1 MAIRKNSS
9 KKVVQDIVPSQ
20 KRTIRNITIKHE
32 EEVAVKPQRRRV
44 VEEPEI
50 SENVEPIF
58 TKKPKHTKPVSKA
71 RYLITFGIIFVSI
84 AVIAI
89 ALSLSYSKA
98 TVTIT
103 PKTADFDISGTFT
116 AKKGTTVASTDIQYE
131 SITVSDKLVESIPA
145 TKGPLIQTKAKG
157 TVVIYNNHSATA
169 QTLVAGTRL
178 STTDGLI
185 YRTSTTVSVPGKKTT
200 PGSISVAVV
209 ADQVGEKYNVN
220 VADLKGDFKLPGY
233 KGTTKYDTFY
243 ARIKTNITG
252 GFSGNKMVIDD
263 TQKKAKIVAMQ
274 GLLSEQLVAKLHDN
288 VPKDYILYDTAFNVE
303 FETPEPVFKD
313 AENAEITVKG
323 VAYGAIFKSN
333 SLVKYIA
340 SREIKKFPSDTYNI
354 SGDKE
359 LAFKISNVKDFSI
372 KKGTPM
378 IFTLKGPVS
387 ITGTFDESKLKNE
400 LKGLKVQESSAV
412 FAKYP
417 SIANAY
423 TLITPFWMR
432 TFPDTPEKIL
442 IEYKH

>member
-1 MAIRKNSS
+1 MAIRKNST

-20 KRTIRNITIKHE
+20 KRSIRNITIKHE
-32 EEVAVKPQRRRV
+32 EEVEVKPQRRRV
-44 VEEPEI
+44 VEEPEVF
-50 SENVEPIF
+50 ENVEPIF
-58 TKKPKHTKPVSKA
+58 TKKPKAKKTVSKT
-71 RYLITFGIIFVSI
+71 RYLITFGIILVSI

-116 AKKGTTVASTDIQYE
+116 AKKGNTVASTDMQYE
-131 SITVSDKLVESIPA
+131 SITVSDTLVETMPA

-169 QTLVAGTRL
+169 QTLVAGTRI
-178 STTDGLI
+178 STPEGLI
-185 YRTSTTVSVPGKKTT
+185 YRTTTTVSVPGKKTT

-209 ADQVGEKYNVN
+209 ADQVGEKYNIN

-252 GFSGNKMVIDD
+252 GFSGNKMVIDE

-274 GLLSEQLVAKLHDN
+274 DLLKEQLVTKLNEN
-288 VPKDYILYDTAFNVE
+288 VPKDYILYDTAYNIE
-303 FETPEPVFKD
+303 YETPEPVFKD
-313 AENAEITVKG
+313 ATNAEITVKG
-323 VAYGAIFKSN
+323 TAYGAIFKSN

-340 SREIKKFPSDTYNI
+340 SKEIKKFPSDTYDI

-359 LAFKISNVKDFSI
+359 LAFKISNIKDFSI

-378 IFTLKGPVS
+378 IFTLKGPVT
-387 ITGTFDESKLKNE
+387 ITGTFNEAKLKEE
-400 LKGLKVQESSAV
+400 LRGLKVQDSSAV
-412 FAKYP
+412 FAKYTA
-417 SIANAY
+417 IANAY

-432 TFPDTPEKIL
+432 SFPDSVEKIL